1 MENKKIA
8 ISLENIN
15 FGYDYNKKDL
25 IIDNL
30 SLDIE
35 CGSFFCL
42 TGESGCGKS
51 TLLRIINGLLTPQS
65 GTVKIYNTI
74 LSPDNII
81 NIRRD
86 MGYILQGNSLFP
98 HYTAYQNMTYCL
110 DLENKDPEKSRQ
122 RIEELL
128 PIVHLDPEVLDKFPS
143 ELSGGQ
149 RQRVGI
155 IRGIAHQPRIILMD
169 EPFSA
174 LDPETRSSLQDLVK
188 DIHQET
194 HTTLVMVTHSM
205 SEAEKLGTR
214 IYKM

>member
-1 MENKKIA
+1 
-8 ISLENIN
+8 
-15 FGYDYNKKDL
+15 
-25 IIDNL
+25 
-30 SLDIE
+30 
-35 CGSFFCL
+35 
-42 TGESGCGKS
+42 
-51 TLLRIINGLLTPQS
+51 
-65 GTVKIYNTI
+65 
-74 LSPDNII
+74 
-81 NIRRD
+81 